1 VIRSVIRWW
10 FSAIHSA
17 AVRLP
22 IRCRS
27 EQLPP
32 CGPLFGVSKAPR
44 LEYTCMEWFVSK
56 VALGWNDL
64 FGKNE
69 AYPVYR
75 SSTSGCQGEWIT
87 ESENRPPYIEPV
99 DAVLSRIGVL
109 DEFFAE
115 KGVFSGRNIDSTIYQ
130 PFVDRFG
137 WNQRQNLGENEENKM
152 VPKTKRLR
160 TSLMPKM
167 KC

>member
-1 VIRSVIRWW
+1 M
-10 FSAIHSA
+10 
-17 AVRLP
+17 
-22 IRCRS
+22 
-27 EQLPP
+27 
-32 CGPLFGVSKAPR
+32 LFLA
-44 LEYTCMEWFVSK
+44 
-56 VALGWNDL
+56 
-64 FGKNE
+64 
-69 AYPVYR
+69 
-75 SSTSGCQGEWIT
+75 
-87 ESENRPPYIEPV
+87 
-99 DAVLSRIGVL
+99 
-109 DEFFAE
+109 EFFAE